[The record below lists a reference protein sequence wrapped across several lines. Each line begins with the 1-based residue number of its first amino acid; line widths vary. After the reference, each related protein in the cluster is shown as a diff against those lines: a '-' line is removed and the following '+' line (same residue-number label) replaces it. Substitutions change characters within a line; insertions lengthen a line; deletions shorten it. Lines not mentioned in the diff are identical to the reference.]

1 MFSRSRF
8 ALGLTLLLTLLT
20 SVTVFAKGSYAFI
33 TIDGPDLKEPIRSTD
48 LALTSDFFSFAEF
61 YQNATDAPADPG
73 VGYEITRY
81 YVDGGREVAFDR
93 LHYYPDTGYV
103 YYDGFVNGSSEYD
116 RKWYPAKP
124 EVKAVFAAA
133 LTSTANPVAKSDP
146 SVSQSQP
153 VETSPLLDPTMSTTG
168 DRRPLLVIGSASLIV
183 IALLVYFRR
192 RSLAH
197 S

>member
-1 MFSRSRF
+1 
-8 ALGLTLLLTLLT
+8 LTLLLTLLT

-48 LALTSDFFSFAEF
+48 PALTSDFFTFAEF
-61 YQNATDAPADPG
+61 YQNETEAPADPG
-73 VGYEITRY
+73 AGYEVTRY
-81 YVDGGREVAFDR
+81 YVDAGQEVKFDR

-103 YYDGFVNGSSEYD
+103 YYDGLVNGSSEYD

-124 EVKAVFAAA
+124 EVKDVFAAA
-133 LTSTANPVAKSDP
+133 LSSAANPVTKSEP

-153 VETSPLLDPTMSTTG
+153 VQSSPLIDPTLSATG
-168 DRRPLLVIGSASLIV
+168 DRRVLLVAGVASLIA
-183 IALLVYFRR
+183 ITLLVYFRR
-192 RSLAH
+192 RSLVH